1 MAARYRVKA
10 SLCPA
15 SSALAN
21 SSTALFVSSAICWE
35 FIWSLLEGFLFAFRG
50 SAVCC
55 YEKQTPF
62 LEVPRRLAVRA
73 VRGAGLAFTGAKRK
87 PLTEE
92 ADGLGAG
99 FDRKGS

>member
-1 MAARYRVKA
+1 MAARYSVKA

-21 SSTALFVSSAICWE
+21 SSTALVVSSAICWE

-55 YEKQTPF
+55 HEKQTPF
-62 LEVPRRLAVRA
+62 LEVPGRLAVRA
-73 VRGAGLAFTGAKRK
+73 VKGAGLAFYWSEAEALDGRNGRFGGRGAR
-87 PLTEE
+87 E
-92 ADGLGAG
+92 
-99 FDRKGS
+99 